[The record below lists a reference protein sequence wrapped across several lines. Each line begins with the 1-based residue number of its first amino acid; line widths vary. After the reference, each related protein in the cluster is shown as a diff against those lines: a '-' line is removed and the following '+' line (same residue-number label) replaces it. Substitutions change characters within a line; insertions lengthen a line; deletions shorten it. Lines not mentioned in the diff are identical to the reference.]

1 MYITV
6 HAEPSARKE
15 KIEKRADG
23 SFVIS
28 VKEPAE
34 RNLANKRIGEILSLE
49 LGLPT
54 RLISG
59 HRSCKKI
66 FSVDCN

>member
-23 SFVIS
+23 SFVIH
-28 VKEPAE
+28 VKEPAKQ
-34 RNLANKRIGEILSLE
+34 NLANKRIGELLGRE
-49 LGLPT
+49 LKT
-54 RLISG
+54 TVRLISG
-59 HRSCKKI
+59 HRSRKKV